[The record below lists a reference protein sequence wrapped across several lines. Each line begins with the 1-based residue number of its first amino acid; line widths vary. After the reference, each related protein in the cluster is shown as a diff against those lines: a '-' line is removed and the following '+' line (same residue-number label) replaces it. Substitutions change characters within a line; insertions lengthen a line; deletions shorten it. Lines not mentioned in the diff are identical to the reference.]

1 MIEAKPLRLNIRL
14 FLLTFSYLLV
24 EFTDLSGTE
33 ELLYIL
39 IELKNGFGFL
49 NNIVHIWHE

>member
-1 MIEAKPLRLNIRL
+1 MIGAKPLRLNIRL
-14 FLLTFSYLLV
+14 FLLMFSYLLV
-24 EFTDLSGTE
+24 EFTDLSRTE

-49 NNIVHIWHE
+49 NNIVHI